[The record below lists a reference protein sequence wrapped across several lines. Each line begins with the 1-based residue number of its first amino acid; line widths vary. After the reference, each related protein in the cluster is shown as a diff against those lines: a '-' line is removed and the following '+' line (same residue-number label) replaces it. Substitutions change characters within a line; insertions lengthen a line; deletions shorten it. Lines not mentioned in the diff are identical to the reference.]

1 MANIDNYD
9 WYSLIQISGAF
20 ISPKVFKEAFPQG
33 LNWVDSHS
41 RRALRNDYEDALDEI
56 DRNPAEH
63 KRIRR
68 QWCESVF
75 REFLGYDEGVMD
87 LAAPPIPLSKEEGE
101 NRDFV
106 LKSIETTDKFRPD
119 YIIHKPGEPENV
131 RYFVAIADNKDLNQ
145 SDNRRWPVTPLEQMT
160 QLCRLYKVEIGMVT
174 NGSQWALVYAP
185 IDTTSSTIV
194 WNANM
199 WFQEPDTL
207 RAFHTFWCAQTCCDE
222 DRWPEKLIRASSEY
236 NDNVTT
242 QLGAQVRRAVEVLI
256 QCLDKEDR
264 NREGRLLND
273 IDPGTLYQAG
283 LTVMM
288 RLVFILCAEER
299 GLLML
304 GDAVYDQFY
313 AISTLRGQL
322 EDDASKYGE
331 DVLERR
337 YDAWA
342 RMLAV
347 FRAIYHGVEHE
358 NLRMPALGGSIFDPD
373 AYPFLEGR
381 AAGSKWLD
389 GDDADPLPIDNHT
402 VLLLLDALQILQHK
416 DGARRLSY
424 RALDVEQ
431 IGHVYEG
438 LLEHT
443 VERAKDV
450 ILGFEYT
457 KGKDIHPDIALT
469 ELESARFDGE
479 EKVKMLISEC
489 TGKKITDATWKKK
502 FLVPDDDLSRQIV
515 RICGSDDKMAKR
527 ILPYAGFLRKNAWG
541 EPIIYHKGAYMVTSG
556 SFRSD
561 TGTYYTP
568 KKLTELVVKDALE
581 PVVYIGPAEGKPREE
596 WQLKTPAELLSL
608 SICDPAMGSGAFLVQ
623 VCRYLGERICEGWEL
638 AIEAG
643 KAVTVDGEV
652 LDELGDREPL
662 PKSADERLT
671 IARRLVAKHCIYGV
685 DINPMAVELA
695 KLSIWLVT
703 MSKNKPFGYLDHCFK
718 CGDSL
723 LGIHS
728 IEQLR
733 HCAMNPD
740 VTEPIQKVLFHKD
753 ISQNIEDVIK
763 LQQEIRQTRVLD
775 IQDVEAIRRK
785 NDLSQRTMANL
796 KLLADA
802 FVAEAF
808 RCADKPKTVK
818 KALEA
823 VMCLGSD
830 IFNEKSLGHM
840 PAVEQAKRIA
850 NVGVSIDAN
859 RPRKPMHWL
868 LEFPQV
874 MMHGGFDVI
883 VGNPPFLGGQHIS
896 GQLGKQY
903 RSFLETYTQYTKT
916 QKGSAD
922 FVSYFINR
930 STYLIKNKSGIFG
943 LIGSKTVAEGGTK
956 EVGLSEVINRG
967 FLIYN
972 AFSGMKWPGTAN
984 VVVSIVFAT
993 GLAWNGNRY
1002 LNNCLTTE
1010 ITSSLT
1016 IRNNWKPLALNANQ
1030 GVVYQ
1035 GVIVNNLDAFLIDDA
1050 EIEELEDRSKT
1061 IVYKFLTGRDVSSRP
1076 LQDNSRKIL
1085 CFWDWSK
1092 IRAQQY
1098 IGAFDYLTDRIN
1110 EHGDN
1115 YWQYGCIRK
1124 GLHQTIGRGDLFE
1137 EPMNNVKPKRLD
1149 SVIVISR
1156 VTKYC
1161 SFSFVDNIYV
1171 FDNSLCVVASE
1182 SYGLLATLSSE
1193 IHNIWAWEYCSKMKH
1208 DMRYTH
1214 GTIFET
1220 FPFPHDVLE
1229 NNNHVLNQ
1237 LGECFCSLRK
1247 KYMLSLG
1254 VGLTSMY
1261 NDINNP
1267 DIETKDVGQ
1276 LRKIIVNINEEIMNQ
1291 YRFDDINLEMGFYK
1305 PEYRPN
1311 DWRFTMSESAREKVL
1326 ARLCELNRERYEAEQ
1341 RGSTR

>member
-1 MANIDNYD
+1 MANIDNND

-20 ISPKVFKEAFPQG
+20 VSPKVFKEAFPQG
-33 LNWVDSHS
+33 LNWVDSQS
-41 RRALRNDYEDALDEI
+41 RRALRSDYEDALDEI
-56 DRNPAEH
+56 DRKPAEH
-63 KRIRR
+63 KRIVR

-75 REFLGYDEGVMD
+75 REFLSYDDGVME
-87 LAAPPIPLSKEEGE
+87 LASSPSPISNESNEEGE
-101 NRDFV
+101 KRNFV
-106 LKSIETTDKFRPD
+106 LKSIETTDQFRPD
-119 YIIHKPGEPENV
+119 YIIHQPGEPDNV
-131 RYFVAIADNKDLNQ
+131 RYFVAIVDNKDLNQ

-194 WNANM
+194 WDANM

-207 RAFHTFWCAQTCCDE
+207 RAFHTFWCVQTCCDE
-222 DRWPEKLIRASSEY
+222 ERWPEKLIRASSEY

-264 NREGRLLND
+264 NREGQLLND

-322 EDDASKYGE
+322 EEDASKYGE

-342 RMLAV
+342 RILAV

-381 AAGSKWLD
+381 VAGSKWLD

-443 VERAKDV
+443 VDRAKDV

-479 EKVKMLISEC
+479 EKVKKLISEC
-489 TGKKITDATWKKK
+489 TGKKITDAAWRKK
-502 FLVPDDDLSRQIV
+502 FLVLDDDLSRQIV
-515 RICGSDDKMAKR
+515 RICGSDEKMAKR
-527 ILPYAGFLRKNAWG
+527 ILPYASFLRKNAWG
-541 EPIIYHKGAYMVTSG
+541 EPIVYHKGAYMVTSG

-643 KAVTVDGEV
+643 GAVTVDGEV
-652 LDELGDREPL
+652 LDALGDREPL

-671 IARRLVAKHCIYGV
+671 IARSLVAKHCIYGV

-740 VTEPIQKVLFHKD
+740 SNEPIQKVLFYKD
-753 ISQNIEDVIK
+753 ISQNIEEVIK
-763 LQQEIRQTRVLD
+763 LQQEIRDTRVLD
-775 IQDVEAIRRK
+775 IQDVETVRRK

-808 RCADKPKTVK
+808 RCADKPKSVK

-823 VMCLGSD
+823 VMRLGGD
-830 IFNEKSLGHM
+830 IFNEKLLGHVS
-840 PAVEQAKRIA
+840 AVEQAKKIA
-850 NVGVSIDAN
+850 KVGLSIDAD
-859 RPRKPMHWL
+859 RPRKTMHWL

-874 MMHGGFDVI
+874 MMRGGFDVI
-883 VGNPPFLGGQHIS
+883 VGNPPFVSSRDMSKNDKHYRDYINKNYHCASGNWDNYIPFMQRAYNITNCTGVYAFLTPNKWFMAPYGDEIRKLINQKLYKILDLTDRNYFCNSKVTVLCCIIS
-896 GQLGKQY
+896 KELTGTSVWITNPSSPNVIISKDRCEFKEWCFYLTNYSEILKKIN
-903 RSFLETYTQYTKT
+903 TCTK
-916 QKGSAD
+916 KLSD
-922 FVSYFINR
+922 YFN
-930 STYLIKNKSGIFG
+930 
-943 LIGSKTVAEGGTK
+943 
-956 EVGLSEVINRG
+956 SEVNFTTDDAYKIKPQIINNCHDSNNY
-967 FLIYN
+967 FKLVN
-972 AFSGMKWPGTAN
+972 TGTIEPFR
-984 VVVSIVFAT
+984 SM
-993 GLAWNGNRY
+993 WGNIDTEY
-1002 LNNCLTTE
+1002 LNNKYDHPALSKKFLLNYSE
-1010 ITSSLT
+1010 RRYKQAISSK
-1016 IRNNWKPLALNANQ
+1016 IIISYKRYFESFYDALGEYIA
-1030 GVVYQ
+1030 GIPC
-1035 GVIVNNLDAFLIDDA
+1035 VIVFPNNDYRKYSLKTLLGILNSRLVKFYLQETYKSTALDKGMNFTPEMIAQIPIPDIKNGTNNDLECLIDGYLNSS
-1050 EIEELEDRSKT
+1050 EEYEPFEQKLNE
-1061 IVYKFLTGRDVSSRP
+1061 IVYKMYNL
-1076 LQDNSRKIL
+1076 
-1085 CFWDWSK
+1085 
-1092 IRAQQY
+1092 
-1098 IGAFDYLTDRIN
+1098 N
-1110 EHGDN
+1110 EQG
-1115 YWQYGCIRK
+1115 I
-1124 GLHQTIGRGDLFE
+1124 
-1137 EPMNNVKPKRLD
+1137 
-1149 SVIVISR
+1149 
-1156 VTKYC
+1156 
-1161 SFSFVDNIYV
+1161 
-1171 FDNSLCVVASE
+1171 
-1182 SYGLLATLSSE
+1182 SE
-1193 IHNIWAWEYCSKMKH
+1193 INNANIIC
-1208 DMRYTH
+1208 
-1214 GTIFET
+1214 
-1220 FPFPHDVLE
+1220 
-1229 NNNHVLNQ
+1229 
-1237 LGECFCSLRK
+1237 
-1247 KYMLSLG
+1247 
-1254 VGLTSMY
+1254 
-1261 NDINNP
+1261 
-1267 DIETKDVGQ
+1267 
-1276 LRKIIVNINEEIMNQ
+1276 
-1291 YRFDDINLEMGFYK
+1291 
-1305 PEYRPN
+1305 
-1311 DWRFTMSESAREKVL
+1311 
-1326 ARLCELNRERYEAEQ
+1326 
-1341 RGSTR
+1341 

>member
-194 WNANM
+194 WDANM

-207 RAFHTFWCAQTCCDE
+207 RAFHTFWCVQTCCDE

-489 TGKKITDATWKKK
+489 TGKKITDAAWKKK

-753 ISQNIEDVIK
+753 ISQNIEEVTK

-883 VGNPPFLGGQHIS
+883 VGNPPYGVDMSKREMAYHKNHLKCLEKGFDIYMCFYVYGL
-896 GQLGKQY
+896 QLTKSTLSYVTPDKWLSKAFGK
-903 RSFLETYTQYTKT
+903 SFRECFMKQNMTTIYHMGNDVFKNALVDIVVSVFNKLCNNNITIYTKGSNGIICEMNKIDRNT
-916 QKGSAD
+916 LSDPFMIDQYFRKQFFIVSELERLKNTVSDYAWCEYGMVGPTAYQLKEILYESEHHQSSDTLKVVTTGLIDKFDNKWHEKSMKYLGVKYSHPMVKKSDLLKKFGETFCDRVSSPKIIIKGINLLDCCLDVDGAYMSTVATLNIRSSNKHLLIIIAALLNSSI
-922 FVSYFINR
+922 VIQYIKSKYFTGGYCGGTLFTPDMINR
-930 STYLIKNKSGIFG
+930 IPIPPINVNDLSSWYDVIQGVNK
-943 LIGSKTVAEGGTK
+943 
-956 EVGLSEVINRG
+956 
-967 FLIYN
+967 
-972 AFSGMKWPGTAN
+972 
-984 VVVSIVFAT
+984 
-993 GLAWNGNRY
+993 Y
-1002 LNNCLTTE
+1002 LNAPSKELLIE
-1010 ITSSLT
+1010 IDNLVL
-1016 IRNNWKPLALNANQ
+1016 KH
-1030 GVVYQ
+1030 YQ
-1035 GVIVNNLDAFLIDDA
+1035 
-1050 EIEELEDRSKT
+1050 K
-1061 IVYKFLTGRDVSSRP
+1061 
-1076 LQDNSRKIL
+1076 
-1085 CFWDWSK
+1085 C
-1092 IRAQQY
+1092 
-1098 IGAFDYLTDRIN
+1098 
-1110 EHGDN
+1110 
-1115 YWQYGCIRK
+1115 
-1124 GLHQTIGRGDLFE
+1124 DL
-1137 EPMNNVKPKRLD
+1137 
-1149 SVIVISR
+1149 
-1156 VTKYC
+1156 
-1161 SFSFVDNIYV
+1161 
-1171 FDNSLCVVASE
+1171 
-1182 SYGLLATLSSE
+1182 
-1193 IHNIWAWEYCSKMKH
+1193 
-1208 DMRYTH
+1208 
-1214 GTIFET
+1214 
-1220 FPFPHDVLE
+1220 
-1229 NNNHVLNQ
+1229 
-1237 LGECFCSLRK
+1237 
-1247 KYMLSLG
+1247 
-1254 VGLTSMY
+1254 
-1261 NDINNP
+1261 
-1267 DIETKDVGQ
+1267 DIEK
-1276 LRKIIVNINEEIMNQ
+1276 M
-1291 YRFDDINLEMGFYK
+1291 
-1305 PEYRPN
+1305 
-1311 DWRFTMSESAREKVL
+1311 
-1326 ARLCELNRERYEAEQ
+1326 NRERYEAELGGNK
-1341 RGSTR
+1341 R